1 VTRNSQSPERQSP
14 SRQSPN
20 HQITKA
26 PDQDLSGV
34 SVLVAGAGLA
44 GLTAAYDLVSMGA
57 DVKVVEAR
65 DRVGG
70 RVWTIR
76 DGFTDRQ
83 HAEAGGDMID
93 EAQTE
98 IRELASSL
106 GLTLK
111 RILREG
117 FGYVRPD
124 KSGQPKI
131 VSRDVHRGWQHLAAQ
146 LDGLTR
152 RYRLAEQ
159 RWDSPIAADLARRSV
174 SQWLDEGRADDDLR
188 AMATGLRG
196 FFLADPE
203 ELSLLALV
211 DQFAGSDQPGPGTM
225 YRIEGGNDRLPA
237 ALAAKLGDRVQ
248 LGGELVAV
256 SVRGRSVHSGVR
268 QGRTVAT
275 LMSDYIVFALPATTL
290 RRVPIVPALPPHQH
304 QAIASL
310 RYGRGTKTLL
320 QFDRRFWRAPGR
332 PRAFGSPLAYGALWE
347 GNEEQAGRAGILTM
361 LAGGSASDATQLAI
375 EREGIERFAGGL
387 GWLGLDGAKLTA
399 SRQIV
404 WQSDPFAR
412 GGYAFF
418 DPTFDPS
425 LREWLARPAGR
436 LFFAG
441 EHTSLRWQGYM
452 NGAVESGRRAAL
464 EIAAAVQ
471 LGS

>member
-1 VTRNSQSPERQSP
+1 
-14 SRQSPN
+14 
-20 HQITKA
+20 
-26 PDQDLSGV
+26 V

-44 GLTAAYDLVSMGA
+44 GLTAAFDLLEMGA
-57 DVKVVEAR
+57 TVTVVEAR

-76 DGFTDRQ
+76 DGFSDRQ

-93 EAQTE
+93 AAQKE
-98 IRELASSL
+98 IRDLASSL
-106 GLTLK
+106 GLTLT
-111 RILREG
+111 RILRDG

-131 VSRDVHRGWQHLAAQ
+131 VARSALRGWERLAGALSALIRQ
-146 LDGLTR
+146 
-152 RYRLAEQ
+152 YRLAEQ

-174 SQWLDEGRADDDLR
+174 SQWLDEQHADEELR
-188 AMATGLRG
+188 ATATGLRG
-196 FFLADPE
+196 FFLADPD

-211 DQFAGSDQPGPGTM
+211 DQFATSDQPGPGHL
-225 YRIEGGNDRLPA
+225 YRIDGGNDRLPA
-237 ALAAKLGDRVQ
+237 ALAAKLGERVK
-248 LGGELVAV
+248 LGAELVAV
-256 SVRGRSVHSGVR
+256 SVRGRAVHASVRH
-268 QGRTVAT
+268 GRNVAT
-275 LMSDYIVFALPATTL
+275 LMSDYIVFALPASTL

-304 QAIASL
+304 QAISSL

-347 GNEEQAGRAGILTM
+347 GNEEQAGRPGILTL
-361 LAGGSASDATQLAI
+361 LAGGGASDATQLTV
-375 EREGIERFAGGL
+375 ERQGIERFASGL
-387 GWLGLDGAKLTA
+387 EWLGSDGAQLTA

-418 DPTFDPS
+418 DPSFDPS

-464 EIAAAVQ
+464 EVAAAVR
-471 LGS
+471 LSPPAS

>member
-1 VTRNSQSPERQSP
+1 M
-14 SRQSPN
+14 
-20 HQITKA
+20 A
-26 PDQDLSGV
+26 GDLTGV

-44 GLTAAYDLVSMGA
+44 GLCAARDLSRAGA
-57 DVKVVEAR
+57 TVTVVEAR

-76 DGFTDRQ
+76 EGFSDRQ

-98 IRELASSL
+98 IRDLSASL
-106 GLTLK
+106 GLTLT
-111 RILREG
+111 RILRDG

-131 VSRDVHRGWQHLAAQ
+131 VARSVQHGWQRLAA
-146 LDGLTR
+146 GLETLVR

-174 SQWLDEGRADDDLR
+174 SQWLDDERADDELR

-211 DQFAGSDQPGPGTM
+211 DQFAGSDQPGPGHM
-225 YRIEGGNDRLPA
+225 YRIDGGNDRLPN
-237 ALAAKLGDRVQ
+237 ALAAKLGDRVK
-248 LGGELVAV
+248 LGAELVAV
-256 SVRGRSVHSGVR
+256 SVRGRAVHASVRH
-268 QGRTVAT
+268 GRNVTNMVG
-275 LMSDYIVFALPATTL
+275 DYIVFALPATTL

-304 QAIASL
+304 QAISTL

-347 GNEEQAGRAGILTM
+347 GNEEQSGRPGILTL
-361 LAGGSASDATQLAI
+361 LAGGGASDATQLTI
-375 EREGIERFAGGL
+375 EREGIERFASGL
-387 GWLGLDGAKLTA
+387 EWLGADGAQLTA

-418 DPTFDPS
+418 DSAFDPA

-441 EHTSLRWQGYM
+441 EHTSMRWQGYM

-464 EIAAAVQ
+464 EIAASVQ
-471 LGS
+471 LAGVPTP